1 MSPSPNPPSKPKAP
15 SLGRNASPAERQAH
29 ALNKLLA
36 NPDRE
41 IHIPQRPQEGVAKTL
56 RPPRE
61 MMKNVQ
67 GSSAGAGSGE
77 FHVYKQSRRREYERL
92 KLMDEEE
99 AFLKAKRE
107 AEERQA
113 AHEAAALEKTAKNR
127 LKRQRKKD
135 ARSKHKGSGSGADG
149 GGGGS
154 DAGESP
160 GPAAAASAG
169 GEGEGGDKR
178 RKLAG
183 GAALRFKTAE
193 EREAEGAEEDDA
205 RAGEGPAAPGED
217 EALRRL
223 QEEEQERAAP
233 AKEAGIVIQD
243 DD

>member
-1 MSPSPNPPSKPKAP
+1 MSHSPNPPSKPKAP
-15 SLGRNASPAERQAH
+15 SLGRNATPAERQAH

-149 GGGGS
+149 GS

-160 GPAAAASAG
+160 VPAAAAAASAG